1 MTGVLFGGPD
11 DDAADRTRPR
21 LPGTAQVLITVKAAP
36 QPSSTYRETVC
47 IAGLRLD
54 RDRLGWIRLYPINF
68 RELDRSDQFPKYSI
82 VTVPIT
88 PATKDSRLESWN
100 PNTSKLVVGKH
111 LEAWKPRKPLI
122 GPWIGGNTCDL
133 ISATR
138 QSPTAPSL
146 ALIRPADID
155 RLDVKRHPGWNEREQ
170 RIINEYTSQI
180 PLFGPT
186 DRRPLE
192 PPRFTCTYRYRC
204 QAPTCKGHDGTLLDW
219 EVVTFQRRLKHLTD
233 PEAIHE
239 IQARFLDQICAA
251 DNDTCFYLG
260 NQAKRRQTFSILG
273 LWYPKK

>member
-21 LPGTAQVLITVKAAP
+21 LPRTAQVLITVKAAP

-88 PATKDSRLESWN
+88 PATRDSRLESWN

-122 GPWIGGNTCDL
+122 EPWIGGNTCDL

-146 ALIRPADID
+146 ALIRPADIG

-170 RIINEYTSQI
+170 RVINEYTSQI

-204 QAPTCKGHDGTLLDW
+204 QAHACNGHDGTLLDW

-239 IQARFLDQICAA
+239 VQARFLDQICAA